1 MIFSSPYPEGGR
13 GHVKMPPSTPVAG
26 CGAVMLL
33 TSYCKVLAALEA
45 NAPVA
50 MAYDSGAICANVSA
64 GKQPARTFPTCGM
77 HHWQGRPVGFTILES
92 LRCFGVAA
100 EHHVSR
106 LRHRWAMPACV
117 ERRPALYSSPYPEG
131 GRATLRCLPP
141 HRWPGVG
148 QLCFWQVLVVL
159 EANAPV
165 AKAYDSGAICANVSA
180 GGQPARTLSTCGMHS
195 PHVPTPRADCILGRG
210 GHSLSSR

>member
-77 HHWQGRPVGFTILES
+77 HHWQGRPVGITILES
-92 LRCFGVAA
+92 LRCFGVA
-100 EHHVSR
+100 
-106 LRHRWAMPACV
+106 V
-117 ERRPALYSSPYPEG
+117 EFEGRTMSVLPNLTVAALYQDLLY
-131 GRATLRCLPP
+131 
-141 HRWPGVG
+141 
-148 QLCFWQVLVVL
+148 
-159 EANAPV
+159 
-165 AKAYDSGAICANVSA
+165 
-180 GGQPARTLSTCGMHS
+180 RTLVLSII
-195 PHVPTPRADCILGRG
+195 VTPRGPRIHPNPNPQTLKPSNLN
-210 GHSLSSR
+210 HKPLNSKPYKPSP